1 MTQRFNTTDQAV
13 FKTLAYADIFD
24 FPLTASEVVRY
35 CIGKR
40 IPSKPLH
47 NALSRLT
54 DTHVGDAMF
63 FTLENR
69 SHIVE
74 TRRKRGVE
82 SRTKW
87 MIVSRVA
94 RWLAY
99 IPSIRLVGVTGAL
112 SMGNAGRDDDIDLF
126 IITSRKTMWV
136 TRMLTVLFVEIL
148 GNRRRPE
155 QKEVANSICLNM
167 FEDEDGLAVSH
178 SERDLYTAHE
188 TLQMVPV
195 FEKDN
200 LYRRFLEANRWV
212 RLYLPNWW
220 KEKLVNTRMKKEQT
234 EEIVLSPGIFLPV
247 ILFCF
252 RVCEPLAKRIQVAY
266 MQKRRTS
273 EVVGDSVVRF
283 HPRDTRGYV
292 HEELSKRLEVANIPL
307 DNVFTLS
314 IK

>member
-13 FKTLAYADIFD
+13 YKTLAYADIFD
-24 FPLTASEVVRY
+24 FPLTASEVMRY
-35 CIGKR
+35 CVGKR
-40 IPSKPLH
+40 IPLKPLH

-54 DTHVGDAMF
+54 GKHIDNTVF
-63 FTLENR
+63 LSLENR
-69 SHIVE
+69 SHIIE

-82 SRTKW
+82 SLPKW
-87 MIVSRVA
+87 LIVSKIA

-99 IPSIRLVGVTGAL
+99 IPSIRFIGVTGAL

-126 IITSRKTMWV
+126 IITSRKTMWI
-136 TRMLTVLFVEIL
+136 TRLLTVSCVEIL

-167 FEDEDGLAVSH
+167 FADEDGLIVPRPD
-178 SERDLYTAHE
+178 RDLYTAHE
-188 TLQMVPV
+188 ALQMVPV

-200 LYRRFLEANRWV
+200 LYKRFLEANRWV
-212 RLYLPNWW
+212 SEYLPNWW
-220 KEKLVNTRMKKEQT
+220 KEKVMLFRSQNEHTQ
-234 EEIVLSPGIFLPV
+234 EIVLSPGIFLPV
-247 ILFCF
+247 ILFLF
-252 RVCEPLAKRIQVAY
+252 RVCEPLAKRIQVEY

-273 EVVGDSVVRF
+273 EVIGEHVIRF

-292 HEELSKRLEVANIPL
+292 REELSKRLEAANIPL